1 MAAIDQL
8 NLVDS
13 SGISAGGT
21 GLAGNKIDRDR
32 IVAIGLLTKGHVFTG
47 TVDKAYIQ
55 GLQQAGTLVYLKG
68 VTEMADK
75 TPDHNYRTATG
86 SGLKSVTGKNPYE
99 YDVTFEN
106 GAAFS
111 KALNSLEGNGNFD
124 LIFWDK
130 NDVIWLTQNKA
141 GDIKGFTLGMH
152 AVGNYKG
159 DDGTN
164 GATNMMMLQLKDRNE
179 VDLRQ
184 GWIKPDDF
192 AAEDLDGVNDIAFTI
207 APVAAAAT
215 SLTFKALLNDKVS
228 FVSGLTLAKLRVTKN
243 GVDITPTAISS
254 SSSVKTYT
262 LTIPAAVAAD
272 IFTVETYDS
281 VATSEI
287 INLTSVLYNSNK
299 ATVTVV

>member
-13 SGISAGGT
+13 SSISAGGT
-21 GLAGNKIDRDR
+21 GLASNKIDRDR
-32 IVAIGLLTKGHVFTG
+32 ITAIGLLKKGYIFTAD
-47 TVDKAYIQ
+47 VNKALIQ
-55 GLQQAGTLVYLKG
+55 SLQQSGDLIFIKG
-68 VTEMADK
+68 VTELNDK
-75 TPDHNYRTATG
+75 TPDHTYRTAAG
-86 SGLKSVTGKNPYE
+86 SGLKSVSGKNPYE

-141 GDIKGFTLGMH
+141 GEIKGFTLGMH

-164 GATNMMMLQLKDRNE
+164 GAINTMMLQLKDRNE
-179 VDLRQ
+179 IDLRQ
-184 GWIKPDDF
+184 GWIKPTDF
-192 AAEDLDGVNDIAFTI
+192 AAEDLDGVNDIAFTLS
-207 APVAAAAT
+207 PVAAAAT
-215 SLTFKALLNDKVS
+215 TITFKALLNDKVS
-228 FVSGLTLAKLRVTKN
+228 FVSGLTLAKLKVTKN
-243 GVDITPTAISS
+243 GTIITPSAIASS
-254 SSSVKTYT
+254 SSTKTYA
-262 LTIPAAVAAD
+262 LTVVAASAAD
-272 IFTVETYDS
+272 IFTVETYDT

-287 INLTSVLYNSNK
+287 INLTGVLYNSNK
-299 ATVTVV
+299 ATVTAV

>member
-32 IVAIGLLTKGHVFTG
+32 IVSIGLLRKGHVFTS
-47 TVDKAYIQ
+47 TVDKEYIQ
-55 GLQQAGTLVYLKG
+55 GLQQSGDLVYLKG
-68 VTEMADK
+68 VTEMGDK

-124 LIFWDK
+124 LVFWDK
-130 NDVIWLTQNKA
+130 NDVMWLTQNKA

-164 GATNMMMLQLKDRNE
+164 GATNMMMLQMKDRNE

-192 AAEDLDGVNDIAFTI
+192 SAEDLDGVNDITFTI

-215 SLTFKALLNDKVS
+215 SLVVTALLNDKVS

-243 GVDITPTAISS
+243 GLDITPTAIASS
-254 SSSVKTYT
+254 SSAKTIT
-262 LTIPAAVAAD
+262 LTIAAAVAAD
-272 IFTVETYDS
+272 VFTVETYDS

-299 ATVTVV
+299 ATATAV

>member
-32 IVAIGLLTKGHVFTG
+32 IVAIGLLTKGHIFSA

-55 GLQQAGTLVYLKG
+55 ALQQSGDLVYLKG
-68 VTEMADK
+68 VTELADK

-86 SGLKSVTGKNPYE
+86 SGLKSVSGKNPYE

-164 GATNMMMLQLKDRNE
+164 GATNTMMLQLKDRNE
-179 VDLRQ
+179 IDLRQ

-192 AAEDLDGVNDIAFTI
+192 AAEDLDGVNDITFTLS
-207 APVAAAAT
+207 PVAAAAT
-215 SLTFKALLNDKVS
+215 TLTVKALLNDKVS
-228 FVSGLTLAKLRVTKN
+228 FVSGLTLAKLKVTKN
-243 GVDITPTAISS
+243 GATITPTLLASNATT
-254 SSSVKTYT
+254 KTYT
-262 LTIPAAVAAD
+262 LTIAAASAAD
-272 IFTVETYDS
+272 IFTVQTFDS
-281 VATSEI
+281 VAVSEI
-287 INLTSVLYNSNK
+287 INLTGVLYNSNT
-299 ATVTVV
+299 ATATAI

>member
-32 IVAIGLLTKGHVFTG
+32 IVAIGLLTKGHIFSATI
-47 TVDKAYIQ
+47 DKAYIQ
-55 GLQQAGTLVYLKG
+55 GLQQSGDLVFLKG
-68 VTEMADK
+68 VTELADK

-86 SGLKSVTGKNPYE
+86 SGLKSVSGKNPYE

-179 VDLRQ
+179 IDLRQ
-184 GWIKPDDF
+184 GWVKPDDF
-192 AAEDLDGVNDIAFTI
+192 AAEDLDGVNDVAFTI
-207 APVAAAAT
+207 SPVAAGAT
-215 SLTFKALLNDKVS
+215 TITVQALLNDKVS
-228 FVSGLTLAKLRVTKN
+228 FVSGLTLAKLKVTKN
-243 GVDITPTAISS
+243 GAIITPSAIASS
-254 SSSVKTYT
+254 SSAKTYA
-262 LTIPAAVAAD
+262 LTVTAAVAAD
-272 IFTVETYDS
+272 IFTVQTYDT

-287 INLTSVLYNSNK
+287 INVASVLYNSNT
-299 ATVTVV
+299 ATVTAV

>member
-32 IVAIGLLTKGHVFTG
+32 IVSIGLLRKGHVFTG
-47 TVDKAYIQ
+47 TVDKEYIQ
-55 GLQQAGTLVYLKG
+55 GLQQSGDLVYLKG

-106 GAAFS
+106 GVAFS

-124 LIFWDK
+124 LVFWDK
-130 NDVIWLTQNKA
+130 NDVMWLTQNKA

-179 VDLRQ
+179 IDLRQ

-192 AAEDLDGVNDIAFTI
+192 GAEDLDGVNDITFTLS
-207 APVAAAAT
+207 PVAAAAT
-215 SLTFKALLNDKVS
+215 SLTVKALLNDKVS

-243 GVDITPTAISS
+243 GVVITPTAITSNSS
-254 SSSVKTYT
+254 TKSIV
-262 LTIPAAVAAD
+262 LTIQAAVAAD

-281 VATSEI
+281 VALSEI
-287 INLTSVLYNSNK
+287 ISLTSVLYNSNK
-299 ATVTVV
+299 ATATAV

>member
-13 SGISAGGT
+13 SGITAGGT

-32 IVAIGLLTKGHVFTG
+32 IVAIGLLKKGYVFTAE
-47 TVDKAYIQ
+47 VNKALMQ
-55 GLQQAGTLVYLKG
+55 SLQQSGDLIFLKG
-68 VTEMADK
+68 VTELADK
-75 TPDHNYRTATG
+75 TPDHNYRTANG

-130 NDVIWLTQNKA
+130 NDVVWLTQNKA

-179 VDLRQ
+179 IDLRQ

-192 AAEDLDGVNDIAFTI
+192 AAEDLDGVNDVAFTI
-207 APVAAAAT
+207 SPVAAAAT
-215 SLTFKALLNDKVS
+215 TITFKALLNDKVS
-228 FVSGLTLAKLRVTKN
+228 FVSGLTLPKLRVMKN
-243 GVDITPTAISS
+243 GAVIVPSAIASS
-254 SSSVKTYT
+254 SSDKTYT
-262 LTIPAAVAAD
+262 LTVAAAVAAD

-287 INLTSVLYNSNK
+287 ILLTGVLYNSNK

>member
-8 NLVDS
+8 NLVYN
-13 SGISAGGT
+13 SGFSAGGT

-32 IVAIGLLTKGHVFTG
+32 IVSIGLLEKGHIFTD
-47 TVDKAYIQ
+47 TITKSYIQ
-55 GLQQAGTLVYLKG
+55 GLQQSGKLVYLKG
-68 VTEMADK
+68 VTEFVDK

-86 SGLKSVTGKNPYE
+86 SGLKSISGKNPYE

-141 GDIKGFTLGMH
+141 GDIQGFTLGMH

-179 VDLRQ
+179 IDLRQ

-192 AAEDLDGVNDIAFTI
+192 SAEDLDGVNDLAFTLS
-207 APVAAAAT
+207 PVVAAAT
-215 SLTFKALLNDKVS
+215 TLTVKALLNDKVS
-228 FVSGLTLAKLRVTKN
+228 FVSGLTIAKLKVTKN
-243 GVDITPTAISS
+243 GATITPSAIVANSS
-254 SSSVKTYT
+254 AKTYV
-262 LTIPAAVAAD
+262 LTITAASASDV
-272 IFTVETYDS
+272 FTFETYDTTA
-281 VATSEI
+281 VSEI
-287 INLTSVLYNSNK
+287 ISIAGVLYNSNK
-299 ATVTVV
+299 ATATVA